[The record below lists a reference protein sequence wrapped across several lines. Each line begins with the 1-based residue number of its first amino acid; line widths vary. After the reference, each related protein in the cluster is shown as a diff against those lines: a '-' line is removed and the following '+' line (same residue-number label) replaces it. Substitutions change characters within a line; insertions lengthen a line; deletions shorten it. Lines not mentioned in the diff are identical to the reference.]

1 MLEEKR
7 ERHEEVLQIQ
17 KVRHIMKDCKE
28 KQLMKKRSIQEE
40 SDNKDNKDKQ
50 KGFGEGLK

>member
-1 MLEEKR
+1 
-7 ERHEEVLQIQ
+7 
-17 KVRHIMKDCKE
+17 MKDCKE